1 MLTIFP
7 YSDENYSKE
16 ILEKFKIKGKK
27 QEVLVAKEN
36 DSILGYIAFYIDG
49 YKICILN
56 VCYIEEKLRNE
67 EEINELMDSMIRAV
81 SSFAL
86 NRKIFIIC
94 SENDDLFSLLDNFGF
109 SRNDDQMIIDL
120 SKILCKCKRCKDSK
134 NR

>member
-7 YSDENYSKE
+7 SSDENYSKE

-36 DSILGYIAFYIDG
+36 DSILGYISFYIDE
-49 YKICILN
+49 YKICILDI
-56 VCYIEEKLRNE
+56 CYIEEKLRNE
-67 EEINELMDSMIRAV
+67 KEVNELIDSMIRAV
-81 SSFAL
+81 SSYAL

-94 SENDDLFSLLDNFGF
+94 SENNDLFSLLDNFGF
-109 SRNDDQMIIDL
+109 SHNDNKVIIDL